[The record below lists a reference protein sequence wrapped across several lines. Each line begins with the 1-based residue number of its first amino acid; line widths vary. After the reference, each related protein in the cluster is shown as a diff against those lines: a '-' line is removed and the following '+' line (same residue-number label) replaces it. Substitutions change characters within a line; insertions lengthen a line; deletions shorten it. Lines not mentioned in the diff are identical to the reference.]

1 MKLLSISVQAH
12 VSRERFFPYL
22 KEKLGNVPFSVDDGR
37 LGVWGNRK
45 AATLLADKDSKY
57 TLVIQ
62 DDALIC
68 EDFLK
73 RVHEFIYKMDE
84 MFPDETHAFQLYHGY
99 RREFD
104 QKENMLQAKE
114 QGFVKRRFL
123 AWGVAIVI
131 PTNLI
136 DDMLE
141 FCDRMNMP
149 QDDTRMKAWLV
160 DRGIPMIWPL
170 PCLVDHRRAHDTPT
184 LVRGSNLDR
193 YSPYFIDSDSYGEMD
208 EYGIPRVIHQV
219 WVGDQ
224 SKRPQKLMDTWI
236 MPGWRYKLWTE
247 KEIDEMGLKNRKLYD
262 YFYEK
267 KIWHGCSDV
276 ARIEILNRNGGVYID
291 ADTERLAPID
301 VLLKFDWQLGRTKPK
316 EIEFNDFFA
325 VWSNKDDRVANGV
338 MGSIKNHPI
347 LNHYI
352 VEMGQAERVEPAW
365 STIGGT
371 LFTKMIELYSTP
383 RTQLLKPI
391 TFYPFDSRGVP
402 TRGRGTT
409 YARHYWKADTLTSGS
424 HKFYKK

>member
-12 VSRERFFPYL
+12 VSREVFFPYL
-22 KEKLGNVPFSVDDGR
+22 KENLGDAVFSIDDGK

-57 TLVIQ
+57 TLVVQ
-62 DDALIC
+62 DDALLCKDFIKKT
-68 EDFLK
+68 EDFIK
-73 RVHEFIYKMDE
+73 KMDE
-84 MFPDETHAFQLYHGY
+84 KFPREVHAFQLFHGY
-99 RREFD
+99 RRHFD
-104 QKENMLQAKE
+104 QRDDMFEAK
-114 QGFVKRRFL
+114 QNGFVKRRFL

-136 DDMLE
+136 PDMLK
-141 FCDRMNMP
+141 FCDRMTIP
-149 QDDTRMKAWLV
+149 QDDTRMKRWLAE
-160 DRGIPMIWPL
+160 RGIPTIWPI

-184 LVRGSNLDR
+184 LVRGPNKDR
-193 YSPYFIDSDSYGEMD
+193 FSPYFIDSESFGETND
-208 EYGIPRVIHQV
+208 YGIPKIIHQI

-224 SKRPQKLMDTWI
+224 SKRPQFCMDTWK
-236 MPGWRYKLWTE
+236 MKDWKYKLWTE
-247 KEIDEMGLKNRKLYD
+247 DEIEELQLQNQELYD

-276 ARIEILNRNGGVYID
+276 ARIEILNKYGGIYID

-301 VLLKFDWQLGRTKPK
+301 ELLKFDRLTGRTAIN
-316 EIEFNDFFA
+316 EIETRDFFA
-325 VWSNKDDRVANGV
+325 VWSNRDDRIANGV
-338 MGSIKNHPI
+338 IASVKNHPI
-347 LNHYI
+347 LTNYI
-352 VEMGQAERVEPAW
+352 EEMGRAEKVEPAW

-371 LFTKMIELYSTP
+371 LFTKMINLHSTR

-402 TRGRGTT
+402 ARGRGTT
-409 YARHYWKADTLTSGS
+409 YARHYWKAETLTSGK